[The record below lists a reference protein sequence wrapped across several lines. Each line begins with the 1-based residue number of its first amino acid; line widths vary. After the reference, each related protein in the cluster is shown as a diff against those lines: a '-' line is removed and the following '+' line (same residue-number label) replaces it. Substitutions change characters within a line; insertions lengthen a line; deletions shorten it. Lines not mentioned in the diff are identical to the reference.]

1 MPKGQGTEYRLWR
14 IRFSWYDLLRPM
26 DGAAG

>member
-14 IRFSWYDLLRPM
+14 IRFSYDLLRPM